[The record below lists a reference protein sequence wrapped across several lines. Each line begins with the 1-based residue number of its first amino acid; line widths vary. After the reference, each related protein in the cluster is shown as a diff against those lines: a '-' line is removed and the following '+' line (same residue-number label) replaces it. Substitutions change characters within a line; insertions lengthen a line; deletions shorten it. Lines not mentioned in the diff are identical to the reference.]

1 MQEVRKA
8 EVEELLGSSITDS
21 MFDEALSYAKKKQ
34 ERIYQNDGREVVLQ
48 HWYLVKLT
56 EECVRNL
63 AFSEF
68 TMDLCMGLHDM
79 KKEYLK
85 NRHSASK
92 NNYIVA
98 VPAGKVKHNVDG
110 KQPCISK
117 REEIKR

>member
-8 EVEELLGSSITDS
+8 EVEELLGSGITDS
-21 MFDEALSYAKKKQ
+21 MFEEALGYAKKKQ
-34 ERIYQNDGREVVLQ
+34 EHISQNDGREVVLQ

-56 EECVRNL
+56 EEYVRNL
-63 AFSEF
+63 AFSQF
-68 TMDLCMGLHDM
+68 TMELCMELHNM
-79 KKEYLK
+79 EKEHLE
-85 NRHSASK
+85 NRYSTST

-98 VPAGKVKHNVDG
+98 VPAGKVKNDVDG

>member
-1 MQEVRKA
+1 MQEVKKA

-63 AFSEF
+63 AFSQF
-68 TMDLCMGLHDM
+68 TMELCMELRNM

-85 NRHSASK
+85 NRHSALINS
-92 NNYIVA
+92 NIVS

-110 KQPCISK
+110 KLLCINK